1 MSFARYGEFR
11 FQKGVH
17 HIRIFNNFQKRNY
30 ASVIIFIK
38 SLLKLRILFCFNIGV
53 GSFLIRR
60 LTFRHYFSEIQ
71 IQQMLEIDGKKD
83 EFQIHDIK
91 KILISVRKFVE
102 LSIIL
107 FSDNNEEIR
116 LQIKIYVINRF
127 SINILLEN
135 NFLKSNDVDILTLL
149 SINGLSVLQMQKYF
163 IILEESRRPIDP
175 LRTSRK
181 RTVIKAIE
189 IFIII
194 VGIKQNI
201 PVFYKEKH
209 LPKQF
214 EKYNYIM
221 ISEKTLYENFIIN
234 KFKKLINC
242 LFFKKQ
248 NHILFVNFGKVN
260 IRIYREIRITYFE
273 KNSV

>member
-1 MSFARYGEFR
+1 
-11 FQKGVH
+11 
-17 HIRIFNNFQKRNY
+17 
-30 ASVIIFIK
+30 
-38 SLLKLRILFCFNIGV
+38 
-53 GSFLIRR
+53 
-60 LTFRHYFSEIQ
+60 
-71 IQQMLEIDGKKD
+71 MLEIDGKKD